1 MMAQQITDRLELSF
15 WNLVI
20 FLLSNSKFA
29 QKAYRCGYQLKRS
42 NANLVW
48 VPAVV
53 FAWAGIGL
61 VAGFVAG
68 RMGVSLW

>member
-29 QKAYRCGYQLKRS
+29 QKAYRYGSQLKRS

-48 VPAVV
+48 IPAVV
-53 FAWAGIGL
+53 VAWAGIGL